1 MPGGPDDI
9 GFEDELPTID
19 DDDDDDE
26 HVGDPTGEPATP
38 DDATD
43 DQAADDD
50 GESAA
55 PAPPRRRSPEP
66 SREQAELVAL
76 RRENE
81 LLRQQ
86 RQAPAAP
93 PPPRLETDDEFNHR
107 ISDLDPAEQMRLSL
121 ARANASHQQQMAWL
135 MMQQNEATDK
145 ASFASMRHFDAW
157 AKKYGDEVERRHQ
170 ELLNGTGGLPPQ
182 FVPREALLD
191 KIIGERARTREPANR
206 QERRQQQAQQRRA
219 GQQTVRSPNNRGDA
233 GSGGRGQGTSR
244 GALTEPEARRKR
256 LDGVFL

>member
-19 DDDDDDE
+19 DDDDE
-26 HVGDPTGEPATP
+26 HVGDPTDEPDTSDAAAGEQAAGDEGEPAT
-38 DDATD
+38 
-43 DQAADDD
+43 
-50 GESAA
+50 
-55 PAPPRRRSPEP
+55 PAPPRRRPPEP
-66 SREQAELVAL
+66 SREQVELASL

-86 RQAPAAP
+86 RQTPAAP
-93 PPPRLETDDEFNHR
+93 LPRAETDDEFNHR
-107 ISDLDPAEQMRLSL
+107 ISELEPAEQMRLSL
-121 ARANASHQQQMAWL
+121 ARANANHQQQMAWL
-135 MMQQNEATDK
+135 MMQQNENSDK
-145 ASFASMRHFDAW
+145 ASFASMRHFEPW

-219 GQQTVRSPNNRGDA
+219 GQQMVRPPNNRGDA
-233 GSGGRGQGTSR
+233 GSGGRGQGSR
-244 GALTEPEARRKR
+244 GATTEAEARRKR
-256 LDGVFL
+256 LEGVFL